1 MPRGFTVDSQDGIK
15 DPVGMSGVRMEV
27 ETNIISGS
35 TTVMRNLVKCVQQVG
50 ANVED
55 LVFGGLASAEAVLS
69 DTERELGCALVDI
82 GGETT
87 QILIFTAGS
96 PVYAS
101 VVPYGGQSITNDL
114 AVGLR
119 VSLEDAEKIKQ
130 KFSAGG
136 LKEVRDKKDEADISD
151 LGLEIQSV
159 PSSFVENI
167 IESRISEIVSMVGLE
182 IKNSGQGEKC
192 HEYLALACEGN
203 PTAEV
208 LSNYAG
214 IFTQTGNPEK
224 AQELCERALAKNP
237 EIAIAH
243 WNLSLALLESGQWER
258 AWDEH
263 EWGLKKSANTSSMRV
278 DRDIGKA
285 PYWDGTPGK
294 TVAVYG
300 EQGIGDEIM
309 FASMLPDLLK
319 TNTVILECHK
329 RLKHLFELNFPVIPI
344 YGTRED
350 SAISWPFDHE
360 IDYRVSIGSL
370 GKFFRRTKE
379 SFPGTPYLKAEPAT
393 KGKKFR
399 VGISWTGGQKAS
411 RVMVRTVPLS
421 WWKAILC
428 NDCEFISLQYT
439 DCAEEIS
446 IVEKQGYSIK
456 QFPEIKSD
464 DTTRLPN

>member
-1 MPRGFTVDSQDGIK
+1 MSKERVITGIDVGTSKVATVIATVPEEGKVAVVGFSTVPSKGIKKGVVVDIDEAVESIASSLEAAERMAGYSVQSAFVSVDGKHISSLNSHGVVAVGSEGSEITEDDVDRVTEAARAVSLPSSREIIHVLPRGFTVDSQDGIK

-50 ANVED
+50 VNVED

-167 IESRISEIVSMVGLE
+167 IESRISEIVNMVGLE
-182 IKNSGQGEKC
+182 IKNSGQGELPAGLIVTGGSVHSLGLKDTVKK
-192 HEYLALACEGN
+192 YLKLPIRLGHPKGVSGLMDDVSDPAHATAVGLVLYGSYAAPKEGFKM
-203 PTAEV
+203 PAFDTKGV
-208 LSNYAG
+208 SN
-214 IFTQTGNPEK
+214 IFG
-224 AQELCERALAKNP
+224 RVV
-237 EIAIAH
+237 
-243 WNLSLALLESGQWER
+243 
-258 AWDEH
+258 
-263 EWGLKKSANTSSMRV
+263 EWGKS
-278 DRDIGKA
+278 
-285 PYWDGTPGK
+285 
-294 TVAVYG
+294 
-300 EQGIGDEIM
+300 
-309 FASMLPDLLK
+309 FLP
-319 TNTVILECHK
+319 
-329 RLKHLFELNFPVIPI
+329 
-344 YGTRED
+344 
-350 SAISWPFDHE
+350 
-360 IDYRVSIGSL
+360 
-370 GKFFRRTKE
+370 
-379 SFPGTPYLKAEPAT
+379 
-393 KGKKFR
+393 
-399 VGISWTGGQKAS
+399 
-411 RVMVRTVPLS
+411 
-421 WWKAILC
+421 
-428 NDCEFISLQYT
+428 
-439 DCAEEIS
+439 
-446 IVEKQGYSIK
+446 
-456 QFPEIKSD
+456 
-464 DTTRLPN
+464 